1 MVPIKNCPGYFITEK
16 GEVYRLPN
24 KISDGKN
31 APSKVLCGTHLRG
44 GGVGNKRCYESV
56 NISLRDTDGNFI
68 KQKRY
73 YVHRLVAETFIDNP
87 HRYPEVDH
95 INQDKLD
102 NRVENLRWVSK
113 SENQQNRP
121 DNK

>member
-1 MVPIKNCPGYFITEK
+1 MLYF
-16 GEVYRLPN
+16 
-24 KISDGKN
+24 
-31 APSKVLCGTHLRG
+31 
-44 GGVGNKRCYESV
+44 
-56 NISLRDTDGNFI
+56 LRDTDGKVI
-68 KQKRY
+68 KQKRL

-87 HRYPEVDH
+87 HRYSEVDH

-102 NRVENLRWVSK
+102 NRGENLRWVSK